1 MVVQYLRF
9 DDGAIQ
15 FRQRLAVSLL
25 SHRPILIRN
34 IRSNDV
40 IEPGL
45 RDYEVSFLRLLDK
58 ITNGSTIEINSTGT
72 QVRFKPG
79 MLLGGEHEH
88 DCLPDDGMSNA
99 YPREEEDITTTT
111 NGTTVNDSISHRR
124 SVSWFLEGILPLALF
139 GKEPLSLRLYG
150 ITDGLS
156 NVDPS
161 VDYISMSFLPL
172 LRRFL
177 STENTTD
184 DKDGG
189 EQQLSLIVQRRGAYP
204 RGGGEVVFHCPIVKY
219 ELHPIDLLD
228 LGKIKRIR
236 GVAISCRI
244 SPSSPARVA
253 YAAKGVLHRLLPD
266 VWIHTDTHTASS
278 TSTNSSNKALKTK
291 KYKNNNDVLAATRNS
306 SNYSGGGGCGPSPGL
321 SLILVAE
328 STTGV
333 ILCAECSLETTIATT
348 ATTTTSNSNS
358 NSRELPEELGERG
371 AALLLE
377 EIRKGGCVDTT
388 AQSLALLLMC
398 LGPEDVTRIRLGTI
412 SQYTIA
418 SLRLFKEAFGVEFKV
433 RADRESKTV
442 VLSCL
447 GSGYRNMARA
457 ST

>member
-1 MVVQYLRF
+1 MVVNQYLRF

-15 FRQRLAVSLL
+15 FRQRLAVSIL
-25 SHRPILIRN
+25 SHRPILLRN
-34 IRSNDV
+34 IRSSDV
-40 IEPGL
+40 VEPGL

-58 ITNGSTIEINSTGT
+58 ITTGSTIEINSTGT

-79 MLLGGEHEH
+79 MLLGGEHVH
-88 DCLPDDGMSNA
+88 DCLPDDG
-99 YPREEEDITTTT
+99 EVD
-111 NGTTVNDSISHRR
+111 GTTPTTPATADDNDDNHHHTDNSSSSSTVIGHRR

-139 GKEPLSLRLYG
+139 GKEPLTVRLFG

-156 NVDPS
+156 NIDPS
-161 VDYISMSFLPL
+161 VDCISMSFLPL

-177 STENTTD
+177 STENTTTD
-184 DKDGG
+184 DKDGV
-189 EQQLSLIVQRRGAYP
+189 EQQLSLTVSRRGAYP
-204 RGGGEVVFHCPIVKY
+204 RGGGEVLFHCPIVKY
-219 ELHPIDLLD
+219 ELHSINLLD

-244 SPSSPARVA
+244 SPSSPSRVA

-266 VWIHTDTHTASS
+266 VWIHTDTHTAS
-278 TSTNSSNKALKTK
+278 TTMMKKKNKNYQNAIASTNTNSAGGGL
-291 KYKNNNDVLAATRNS
+291 VAA
-306 SNYSGGGGCGPSPGL
+306 GGGGCGPSPGL

-333 ILCAECSLETTIATT
+333 ILCAECSLETSTNT
-348 ATTTTSNSNS
+348 
-358 NSRELPEELGERG
+358 RELPEELGQRG

-398 LGPEDVTRIRLGTI
+398 LGPEDVARIRLGTI

-433 RADRESKTV
+433 RADTESKTV
-442 VLSCL
+442 ILSCL
-447 GSGYRNMARA
+447 GTGYRNMARA

>member
-79 MLLGGEHEH
+79 MLLGGDHEH
-88 DCLPDDGMSNA
+88 DCLPDDGMNNA
-99 YPREEEDITTTT
+99 YPREGEGNTT
-111 NGTTVNDSISHRR
+111 NGPAENNSISHRR

-139 GKEPLSLRLYG
+139 GKEPLTLRLYG

-161 VDYISMSFLPL
+161 VDYVSMSFLPL

-177 STENTTD
+177 SNENTTD

-189 EQQLSLIVQRRGAYP
+189 ELQLSLIVQRRGAYP

-266 VWIHTDTHTASS
+266 VWIHTDTHTASR
-278 TSTNSSNKALKTK
+278 TSTNSSSNKALQTK
-291 KYKNNNDVLAATRNS
+291 KYPT
-306 SNYSGGGGCGPSPGL
+306 SNVPTGGGGCGPSPGL

-333 ILCAECSLETTIATT
+333 ILCAECSLETTTISTNTT
-348 ATTTTSNSNS
+348 
-358 NSRELPEELGERG
+358 SRELPEELGQRG

-433 RADRESKTV
+433 RADKESKTV

-447 GSGYRNMARA
+447 GTGYRNMARA

>member
-1 MVVQYLRF
+1 MVYLRF

-15 FRQRLAVSLL
+15 FRQRLVVAIL
-25 SHRPILIRN
+25 SHRPIMLRN
-34 IRSNDV
+34 IRSSDV
-40 IEPGL
+40 TEPGL

-79 MLLGGEHEH
+79 ILLGGEHEH
-88 DCLPDDGMSNA
+88 DCLPDDVGD
-99 YPREEEDITTTT
+99 EEGGIASSTNEVAGSTTSTTT
-111 NGTTVNDSISHRR
+111 NSGTTNSHRR
-124 SVSWFLEGILPLALF
+124 SVSWFLEGLLPLALF
-139 GKEPLSLRLYG
+139 GKEPLTLKLYG

-161 VDYISMSFLPL
+161 VDYISMSLLPVMK
-172 LRRFL
+172 RFIAGM
-177 STENTTD
+177 D
-184 DKDGG
+184 DD
-189 EQQLSLIVQRRGAYP
+189 EQQQLSVQIQRRGAYP
-204 RGGGEVVFHCPIVKY
+204 RGGGEVLFQCPIVRY
-219 ELHPIDLLD
+219 DLHPIDLLD
-228 LGKIKRIR
+228 LGKVKRIR

-266 VWIHTDTHTASS
+266 VWIHTDTHTASTSS
-278 TSTNSSNKALKTK
+278 TQKQKKKMKT
-291 KYKNNNDVLAATRNS
+291 NNNSAA
-306 SNYSGGGGCGPSPGL
+306 GGGCGPSPGL

-333 ILCAECSLETTIATT
+333 ILCAECSMDNSTSSSTTT
-348 ATTTTSNSNS
+348 AGGV
-358 NSRELPEELGERG
+358 ELPEELGQRG

-388 AQSLALLLMC
+388 AQSFVLLLMC
-398 LGPEDVTRIRLGTI
+398 LGPEDVARIRLGTL

-433 RADRESKTV
+433 RADPETKTV